1 MTDLLLG
8 VDLGTSSVKA
18 VVTDLQGTT
27 IAAAAEAYSVQQPR
41 PGYAEQDPAAWW
53 DALCRTVRRVTSQCD
68 AAAIRAVGLSGQ
80 MHGTVLLDAEL
91 NVLGPAVI
99 WQDQRS
105 AAQVAEIEARVG
117 RERLLAIAGSPV
129 ATGFMAATVRWLQV
143 HEPDVWAR
151 VAHLLLPKDYLR
163 LRMTGTLAGDP
174 SDGSGALLLDAH
186 TRAWSPELLAALDL
200 APDLLPPLH
209 PSGAIGGALTSEAAT
224 ALGLRP
230 GIPVAVEAADTAVAR
245 WAQARSNRALL
256 LTLSTGG
263 QLIQPVAT
271 PVIDAQGRIHT
282 FAAH

>member
-151 VAHLLLPKDYLR
+151 SPSAPAQRLPPSAHDRHVGRRPQR
-163 LRMTGTLAGDP
+163 RQRRAPPGR
-174 SDGSGALLLDAH
+174 
-186 TRAWSPELLAALDL
+186 TRAPGRRSCWPHLTWRRICCRRCIRPTRSAA
-200 APDLLPPLH
+200 
-209 PSGAIGGALTSEAAT
+209 
-224 ALGLRP
+224 R
-230 GIPVAVEAADTAVAR
+230 
-245 WAQARSNRALL
+245 
-256 LTLSTGG
+256 
-263 QLIQPVAT
+263 
-271 PVIDAQGRIHT
+271 
-282 FAAH
+282 